1 MENHKSFRRQATA
14 AVVWSSIQ
22 NWGSRALGLLV
33 FILLARLL
41 DPHQYGVAAS
51 AFLILS
57 LLMLIAESGLGDAL
71 VQRRDLTSDDAN
83 GPFFLSL
90 TLSICLSAAT
100 FFFADDI
107 ARLMSIEEGSRYIA
121 VTGLLSPFLM
131 LSGFQEAMYRREMMF
146 RALTVR
152 GLVGLSV
159 GGIVGV
165 VMAIEGWGPWA
176 VIAQYGSQVI
186 LNTIWIWLRPVWV
199 PKLNFNYKTTR
210 ELVGFGLN
218 LVVQRFIDF
227 ATVRSVSFIILAF
240 HGAAALALFNVAS
253 RITYILLE
261 LLQGS
266 VSNASTVILSKISN
280 DIDQMQRL
288 YIRVCSLVAT
298 FGTPIF
304 FVLAATTPEVNAIL
318 FGQRWSG
325 AEAVM
330 QPMLMLGGIYC
341 VQFINGAYL
350 IALGKPRTFMWL
362 MVLKAAAVLPPLY
375 FIKMDSMVATV
386 WLYCACLLVETP
398 FMFHFTIKALSLRW
412 PSLAKPLGI
421 PLCVALASLAIAEYA
436 RVFTGG
442 GMLTPYVTAVIQ
454 GGIFALAYASLTF
467 ILNLDNLRANIAFL
481 KNRIRRA

>member
-1 MENHKSFRRQATA
+1 M
-14 AVVWSSIQ
+14 
-22 NWGSRALGLLV
+22 
-33 FILLARLL
+33 
-41 DPHQYGVAAS
+41 
-51 AFLILS
+51 
-57 LLMLIAESGLGDAL
+57 
-71 VQRRDLTSDDAN
+71 
-83 GPFFLSL
+83 
-90 TLSICLSAAT
+90 
-100 FFFADDI
+100 
-107 ARLMSIEEGSRYIA
+107 
-121 VTGLLSPFLM
+121 
-131 LSGFQEAMYRREMMF
+131 
-146 RALTVR
+146 
-152 GLVGLSV
+152 
-159 GGIVGV
+159 
-165 VMAIEGWGPWA
+165 
-176 VIAQYGSQVI
+176 
-186 LNTIWIWLRPVWV
+186 

-436 RVFTGG
+436 RVLTGG
-442 GMLTPYVTAVIQ
+442 LMLNPYVTAVIQ